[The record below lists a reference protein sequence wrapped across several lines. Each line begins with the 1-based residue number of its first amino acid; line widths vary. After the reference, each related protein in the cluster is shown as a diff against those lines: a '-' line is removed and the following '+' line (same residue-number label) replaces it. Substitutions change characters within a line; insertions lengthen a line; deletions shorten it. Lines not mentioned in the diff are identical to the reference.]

1 MCRRGLNDE
10 AVRVLCDFYDRPK
23 NDPKV
28 VNDAEGIFRAIELDS
43 LRGEYKWSQLL
54 KKDEIQTGRR
64 VLLAYGL
71 QFINQ
76 MGGVNMIVVSSY
88 AFPQFEPSFMSNKH
102 AIVLCHT
109 RYINP
114 GFHDLWALTNKPL
127 VLEVNVGLDPK
138 TSLLLGG
145 VIQIMFVIG
154 KPYLLASSSYVIPQL
169 FAKRKNSPT
178 TRLFLSDFLL

>member
-1 MCRRGLNDE
+1 M
-10 AVRVLCDFYDRPK
+10 RVLCDFYDRPK

-76 MGGVNMIVVSSY
+76 MGGVNMIVVSGY
-88 AFPQFEPSFMSNKH
+88 IFPQFEQIFMSNK
-102 AIVLCHT
+102 T
-109 RYINP
+109 RDSPMSHKVHQPRLSRAP
-114 GFHDLWALTNKPL
+114 GPH
-127 VLEVNVGLDPK
+127 
-138 TSLLLGG
+138 
-145 VIQIMFVIG
+145 
-154 KPYLLASSSYVIPQL
+154 
-169 FAKRKNSPT
+169 
-178 TRLFLSDFLL
+178 